1 MVKRQRKFAVVVAVM
16 TAVQLANSRG
26 NQLIA
31 EFTVSSHV
39 AAFMKHIN
47 CSRLL
52 LETNDLCFIIF
63 LYIDLIFSMINIV
76 SITSQTTPICF
87 YF

>member
-1 MVKRQRKFAVVVAVM
+1 MGNRLMKFAVVVAVM
-16 TAVQLANSRG
+16 TRVQLANSRG

-31 EFTVSSHV
+31 EFTVSSDV
-39 AAFMKHIN
+39 AAFIKHIN

-63 LYIDLIFSMINIV
+63 L
-76 SITSQTTPICF
+76 
-87 YF
+87 

>member
-1 MVKRQRKFAVVVAVM
+1 MVNRQMKFAVVVAV
-16 TAVQLANSRG
+16 TAAVQLANSRG

-31 EFTVSSHV
+31 EFTESSDV

-47 CSRLL
+47 CSQLL

-63 LYIDLIFSMINIV
+63 L
-76 SITSQTTPICF
+76 SILYSP
-87 YF
+87 